1 MLTGFQRRPAP
12 IAACAIALALF
23 AAGSRSAT
31 AAEQPRPL
39 ASAPIPF
46 SQTLSNTVPLAFGM
60 DPTSA
65 AAALGTPLYHVSGRP
80 GDEVL
85 MAIRDGG
92 GSGLLPRRDRLY
104 LQFRAGRL
112 TGWKGDWG
120 HNWMWR

>member
-12 IAACAIALALF
+12 IAACAIALALI
-23 AAGSRSAT
+23 AAGSRSV

>member
-1 MLTGFQRRPAP
+1 MPNNYRAHPALS
-12 IAACAIALALF
+12 AVCCIALATVIGGATSP
-23 AAGSRSAT
+23 AAAQQPAASAT
-31 AAEQPRPL
+31 V
-39 ASAPIPF
+39 PF
-46 SQTLSNTVPLAFGM
+46 TMTLSNNVPLTFGM
-60 DPTSA
+60 DPTSV

-85 MAIRDGG
+85 MAIREGG

-104 LQFRAGRL
+104 LQFRSGRL

>member
-1 MLTGFQRRPAP
+1 MLTGLQRRLAP
-12 IAACAIALALF
+12 IAACAIALALI
-23 AAGSRSAT
+23 AAGSRSG

-85 MAIRDGG
+85 MAIREGG

>member
-1 MLTGFQRRPAP
+1 M
-12 IAACAIALALF
+12 AIAF
-23 AAGSRSAT
+23 GS
-31 AAEQPRPL
+31 
-39 ASAPIPF
+39 ASAAAQQPALVAAPVPF
-46 SQTLSNTVPLAFGM
+46 PMTLSNTTPLVFGM
-60 DPTSA
+60 DADTA
-65 AAALGTPLYHVSGRP
+65 TRALGTPLYYVNGHP

-85 MAIRDGG
+85 LAFRTHG